1 MRTIA
6 KEFTMRRITLIV
18 SLIAFLILTI
28 MAVWQHGYLGIFTQQ
43 FQNYAGVQVFVDLVI
58 ALTLFLIWL
67 WNDAK
72 AAGRNPIPWVLLTL
86 ATGSIG
92 ALVYLLVYKT

>member
-1 MRTIA
+1 
-6 KEFTMRRITLIV
+6 MRRITLIV

>member
-1 MRTIA
+1 
-6 KEFTMRRITLIV
+6 MRRITLIV

-28 MAVWQHGYLGIFTQQ
+28 IAVWQHGYLGIFTQQ

-92 ALVYLLVYKT
+92 ALVYLLVYKSARK

>member
-1 MRTIA
+1 
-6 KEFTMRRITLIV
+6 MRRITLIV

-28 MAVWQHGYLGIFTQQ
+28 IAVWQHGYLGIFTQQ